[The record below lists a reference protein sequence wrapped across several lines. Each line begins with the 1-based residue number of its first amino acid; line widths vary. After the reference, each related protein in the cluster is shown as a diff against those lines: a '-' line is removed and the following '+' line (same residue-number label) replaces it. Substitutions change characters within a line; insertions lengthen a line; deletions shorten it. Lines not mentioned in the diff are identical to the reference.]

1 MKKLVTLLM
10 LQTIA
15 LSIVANSRTIE
26 QPNFMSLSADGI
38 TIERIEFAK
47 RSTILTFCAIGK
59 EGCSVGFSPSVC
71 LVDEEGHRYPA
82 RSSKGLK
89 LGKLERIGKDG
100 SLKFSISFEPLP
112 EGTRVFDCLESP
124 DANLHKRF
132 YAIRPQGQEWDVFAK
147 KTVQDVPFPNSAFRV
162 DTVLVTGRIV
172 SGEYNRLRQR
182 PVHLISSNSQNALL
196 RNFRDNRGVFDF
208 LYVKKNGEFSFK
220 TVVRQPTI
228 DILNL
233 YGILVP
239 VLLIPGDHVKIEI
252 SDLGEF
258 GQQVNYNSNY
268 GDYGK
273 LLTNIPFLFE
283 RELNESSYLKNGMKL
298 PAQTWFSLHTA
309 QKNKMEICDYISAKY
324 GFTETETAY
333 MQAVAQTSGALVS
346 VMRMLTACSE
356 NYYGLREMTS
366 NAAENSKIQ
375 KQRTVTEWEKSGVSL
390 DFSFLKDVQMDNPAT
405 SVSPFYES
413 LIMNTAKLVAYIQFG
428 NVSNISDEMNI
439 SDMVGQLGYSKD
451 VALAITAFC
460 LDQKG
465 LSISYPSYYN
475 GDIESLYAAAR
486 ENRRKELQPLA
497 RQIGCPHLKMSV
509 ESLVLQNA
517 QPNVD
522 YYSVDDK
529 EILSV
534 VQSFVKSNESKEIVI
549 FPVHEYSSME
559 LKKMEISYRLNCS
572 ELRQEYKLVPIT
584 TKRYLSKSELR
595 DLQLSCPM
603 LNNTVYLADETYLRF
618 RDVLQFQIHQS
629 NERIFSPDG
638 QTYQNAEKS
647 FFSDIDKKW

>member
-1 MKKLVTLLM
+1 MEHPEYMAWGCDGVIIEKVVFDKNTTTLHFRVTGEKDRY
-10 LQTIA
+10 A
-15 LSIVANSRTIE
+15 D
-26 QPNFMSLSADGI
+26 FMN
-38 TIERIEFAK
+38 
-47 RSTILTFCAIGK
+47 
-59 EGCSVGFSPSVC
+59 SVC
-71 LVDEEGHRYPA
+71 LVDEEGNKYA
-82 RSSKGLK
+82 KK
-89 LGKLERIGKDG
+89 KTDG
-100 SLKFSISFEPLP
+100 IKMKKWNRLPHIKNAGFSISFEPLP
-112 EGTRVFDCLESP
+112 ENIRVFDCIGGS
-124 DANLHKRF
+124 DANLYMRF
-132 YAIRPQGQEWDVFAK
+132 YGIRPQGKDWNVFEK
-147 KTVQDVPFPNSAFRV
+147 KAIQNASSGNTVFRV
-162 DTVLVTGRIV
+162 DTVFVTGRIV
-172 SGEYNRLRQR
+172 SGNYDRMKQR

-497 RQIGCPHLKMSV
+497 RQIGRPHLKMSV

-549 FPVHEYSSME
+549 FPVHEYSSKE

-618 RDVLQFQIHQS
+618 RDVLQFQPHQS

-638 QTYQNAEKS
+638 RTYKNMGKS
-647 FFSDIDKKW
+647 FFSDIDKR